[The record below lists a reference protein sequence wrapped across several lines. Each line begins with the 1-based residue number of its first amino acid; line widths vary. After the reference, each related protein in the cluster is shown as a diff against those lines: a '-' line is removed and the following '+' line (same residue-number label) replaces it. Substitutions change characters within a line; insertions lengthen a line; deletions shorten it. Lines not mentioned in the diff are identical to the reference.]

1 MIFANVAIIRLLLG
15 ISRFKNMLLRF
26 AVDNHLSICD
36 QQELLFAA
44 SPLKDHADGL
54 IDCEAVGSGKILP
67 AVVIYGAN
75 ASGKTNLVNAL
86 KSMRSAVLFSQ
97 TKGEPGGGIPR
108 RKHLLDPSCSVKPTC
123 FEIDFV
129 LDGIRYHYGFEA
141 TDEAFT
147 SEWLYQIPK
156 AHRRK
161 LYERKEQDFV
171 FGRGLKG
178 ANHNITRLTRP
189 NSLFLSAAA
198 QNGHALLSRVYGYFQ
213 DIAFSVPGFRA
224 SSEVGGEGVDDRV
237 IRFLESINTGVIGYH
252 KKEMEFSEDFRAHRR
267 ELDAVFQKIAGQT
280 IESDLDDEEKIVKIE
295 LAHCG
300 RDGSKVYFDLD
311 LESAGTRRLL
321 IILNR
326 VFKAIDKGLPII
338 IDELDASLHTYASE
352 AILRLFC
359 SPLVNKKGAQ
369 LIATTHDTNLMK
381 GSLLRRDQ
389 LWFADKNGEG
399 ATEIFPLT
407 DFRTRKGDNFELG
420 YLQGRFGA
428 VPSDDPVELLEPH

>member
-1 MIFANVAIIRLLLG
+1 
-15 ISRFKNMLLRF
+15 MLLRF
-26 AVDNHLSICD
+26 AVENHLSICER
-36 QQELLFAA
+36 QELLFAA

-54 IDCEAVGSGKILP
+54 INCEAVDSGKILP

-75 ASGKTNLVNAL
+75 ASGKTNLVDAL
-86 KSMRSAVLFSQ
+86 KSMRSAILFSQ
-97 TKGEPGGGIPR
+97 TRGEPGGGILR
-108 RKHLLDPSCSVKPTC
+108 QKHLLDPSCSVKPSC

-141 TDEAFT
+141 TDEAYT

-171 FGRGLKG
+171 FGRWLKG
-178 ANHNITRLTRP
+178 ANHSITRLTRP

-198 QNGHALLSRVYGYFQ
+198 QNGHALLSRVYRYFQ
-213 DIAFSVPGFRA
+213 DVAFSAPISVPGFKA
-224 SSEVGGEGVDDRV
+224 SSEVEGEGVDDRV
-237 IRFLESINTGVIGYH
+237 IRFLESINTGVIGYQ
-252 KKEMEFSEDFRAHRR
+252 KKAIELSEDFQVHRR
-267 ELDAVFQKIAGQT
+267 ELNAVLQKITGQT
-280 IESDLDDEEKIVKIE
+280 IETELDDKEKMVEIE
-295 LAHCG
+295 LARRG
-300 RDGSKVYFDLD
+300 RDGSKVHFDLD

-321 IILNR
+321 IILGQ
-326 VFKAIDKGLPII
+326 VFKAVDKGLPII

-359 SPLVNKKGAQ
+359 SPSVNKIGAQ

-381 GSLLRRDQ
+381 GSILRRDQ
-389 LWFADKNGEG
+389 LWFADKNSEG

-428 VPSDDPVELLEPH
+428 VPSDDPVAELLESH